1 MVWLGK
7 KADLAVDEVIKN
19 SIRAVTWT
27 QAAGAAAAS
36 ADILLHLAKHLVAG
50 GRPWPHGFVARIMI
64 MTARSR
70 CWRSS

>member
-27 QAAGAAAAS
+27 RRQEPP
-36 ADILLHLAKHLVAG
+36 
-50 GRPWPHGFVARIMI
+50 RPAP
-64 MTARSR
+64 TS
-70 CWRSS
+70 CCTWRSI